1 MKPAKFHHPE
11 FKDLKF
17 SDSLVLDEEHAS
29 NLIGHLEVGPEAAA
43 LIYEIMDGKEINT
56 ARELLQFIGTDVI
69 RTVMGVNYWVDQ
81 AEILLKSWL
90 DRGVNVVFTD
100 VRFSNER
107 DLVKDYRGSMV
118 AIVRKV
124 EKVVDKHS
132 SEVIDFPV
140 DIVIK
145 NDGDIDKLGKEIK
158 EIVCE
163 QLH

>member
-1 MKPAKFHHPE
+1 
-11 FKDLKF
+11 
-17 SDSLVLDEEHAS
+17 
-29 NLIGHLEVGPEAAA
+29 
-43 LIYEIMDGKEINT
+43 
-56 ARELLQFIGTDVI
+56 
-69 RTVMGVNYWVDQ
+69 MGVNYWVDQ